1 MCGICGIYGIREE
14 ILIKRMLGVLKHRGP
29 DDQGIYLDDSI
40 SLGHARLSIIDLSEK
55 GRQPLFN
62 EDGNIALI
70 VNGEIYNFVELRG
83 QLELKGH
90 KFLSRSDSEVIVHAY
105 EEYGLDF
112 VNKLRGMFALALYDK
127 REHKLV
133 LARDPIG
140 KKPLYYHFDGKLL
153 IFASEIK
160 ALLETNIKKELNEV
174 ALYFYLSQLYAPGD
188 STMFKGIR
196 KVPAGS
202 LLILENNK
210 IIIQQYWD
218 IKENIIKA
226 SENYF
231 VKELRSLLDESTR
244 LRMVADVPVGAFL
257 SGGID
262 SSSVVAMARPYA
274 NGQFHTFSVGFET
287 FSELEYTRLVS
298 KHLDTTPHELIITA
312 DMVLDNLQKIAWH
325 YDEPIGDLGIVNNY
339 FLSKMAKEYV
349 KVILAGE
356 GGDELLGGYPN
367 YEKGLLLYDYY
378 RMPPFIR
385 KIMGKLINLIPG
397 SGDITTVTDR
407 LHRWAS
413 YLCQLRF
420 NNLCLYLSSHMSAAE
435 IHFLTNLESQDIYE
449 HSIIP
454 PKMKEPLNQIL
465 ACDCKNLLPE
475 LWFMKDDKATMA
487 NSIEQRLPLM
497 DKEFIAFCF
506 SIPPEF
512 KIRNGQVKYILKKA
526 VADLLPP
533 EILSRKKIGMGTP
546 VHDWLM
552 HRPMKEMLV
561 DRLANGELIK
571 TYFNKDAT
579 RGLINYLMNTNSL
592 KRYQAL
598 SIWGIFVLEL
608 WYDIYFQS
616 ATC

>member
-1 MCGICGIYGIREE
+1 
-14 ILIKRMLGVLKHRGP
+14 
-29 DDQGIYLDDSI
+29 
-40 SLGHARLSIIDLSEK
+40 
-55 GRQPLFN
+55 
-62 EDGNIALI
+62 
-70 VNGEIYNFVELRG
+70 
-83 QLELKGH
+83 
-90 KFLSRSDSEVIVHAY
+90 
-105 EEYGLDF
+105 
-112 VNKLRGMFALALYDK
+112 
-127 REHKLV
+127 
-133 LARDPIG
+133 
-140 KKPLYYHFDGKLL
+140 
-153 IFASEIK
+153 
-160 ALLETNIKKELNEV
+160 
-174 ALYFYLSQLYAPGD
+174 
-188 STMFKGIR
+188 
-196 KVPAGS
+196 
-202 LLILENNK
+202 
-210 IIIQQYWD
+210 
-218 IKENIIKA
+218 
-226 SENYF
+226 
-231 VKELRSLLDESTR
+231 
-244 LRMVADVPVGAFL
+244 
-257 SGGID
+257 
-262 SSSVVAMARPYA
+262 
-274 NGQFHTFSVGFET
+274 
-287 FSELEYTRLVS
+287 
-298 KHLDTTPHELIITA
+298 
-312 DMVLDNLQKIAWH
+312 
-325 YDEPIGDLGIVNNY
+325 
-339 FLSKMAKEYV
+339 
-349 KVILAGE
+349 
-356 GGDELLGGYPN
+356 
-367 YEKGLLLYDYY
+367 
-378 RMPPFIR
+378 
-385 KIMGKLINLIPG
+385 MGKLINLIPG

-420 NNLCLYLSSHMSAAE
+420 NNLCLYLSSHMSVAE